1 MSLSSLGDL
10 EVDTAVLIVRAL
22 VLSHDPAFEPKKLG
36 GYLLEFKRSQHPEP
50 VQVSHALQAPPPSR
64 ALGQRGG

>member
-1 MSLSSLGDL
+1 VSLDTCRD
-10 EVDTAVLIVRAL
+10 DTAILIVRAL

-36 GYLLEFKRSQHPEP
+36 GYLLEFKRSQHPKP

-64 ALGQRGG
+64 AFGQRGG